1 MATVQQVARSPQAA
15 TIQPFA
21 PEDEKKVRFIIG
33 KTAFEPL
40 AAANMKGP
48 WPGRPYCDYT
58 RAHTRSQ

>member
-1 MATVQQVARSPQAA
+1 MATVQQDARSPQAA

-48 WPGRPYCDYT
+48 WPARPIL
-58 RAHTRSQ
+58 